1 MSPPGA
7 VESLWRARLRW
18 RMRGAWQWP
27 VFLLVIAVE
36 AVLLLKLPPFEEGPR
51 TVLSA
56 ILLAGFGNLFAV
68 AVLAPLAGRWL
79 RRRRRDLPRPVA
91 DNYAGTALLVAGAL
105 AVLLAGLLHRP
116 AVAAREADMAAQ
128 VTAVHDYVVSQEP
141 SYRAGLARMDSIQ
154 LEAEMYRTCV
164 PGPDPKRWLCLFVNT
179 GQQPAGISLDAD
191 RTSNAP
197 YRAGG
202 GFR

>member
-7 VESLWRARLRW
+7 VEPLWRARLRW

-27 VFLLVIAVE
+27 AFFALTAVE
-36 AVLLLKLPPFEEGPR
+36 AFLLLRLPPFEGGPR
-51 TVLSA
+51 NVLA
-56 ILLAGFGNLFAV
+56 ATLLVGFANLFCV

-91 DNYAGTALLVAGAL
+91 DNYAGTALLCAGAAAVLVAGI
-105 AVLLAGLLHRP
+105 VHRP
-116 AVAAREADMAAQ
+116 AVAARQADQVAQAA
-128 VTAVHDYVVSQEP
+128 AVHDYVVSQEP
-141 SYRAGLARMDSIQ
+141 RYRAGLASMDSIR
-154 LEAEMYRTCV
+154 LEEEMFRTCV
-164 PGPDPKRWLCLFVNT
+164 PGPDPDRWLCLFVET
-179 GQQPAGISLDAD
+179 DQHPAGIRLDRD
-191 RTSNAP
+191 QTSNSA

>member
-7 VESLWRARLRW
+7 VEPLWRARLRW

-27 VFLLVIAVE
+27 VFLVVTAME
-36 AVLLLKLPPFEEGPR
+36 MVLLLELPPFEEGPR
-51 TVLSA
+51 TVLA
-56 ILLAGFGNLFAV
+56 AALLAGVGNLFCV

-91 DNYAGTALLVAGAL
+91 DNYAGTALLAAGAV
-105 AVLLAGLLHRP
+105 AVLAAGLLHRP
-116 AVAAREADMAAQ
+116 AVAAREADMVAQ
-128 VTAVHDYVVSQEP
+128 VSAVHDYVISQEP
-141 SYRAGLARMDSIQ
+141 RYRAGLARMDSIQ

-179 GQQPAGISLDAD
+179 EQQPAGVSLDGD
-191 RTSNAP
+191 RASNAA